1 MCVPCLRIALVTS
14 MASAPTWDKVNARTA
29 AFRCAGMPI
38 LGLDDSE
45 CWKYVVYIL
54 ECAGNCYYV
63 GIECRD
69 KLAKRLSQGPAPPPS
84 RKPPRAS
91 SRSSSRSSR
100 ATEQPSN
107 LNRTRVAHLF
117 SAHIFHSRAVA
128 EYAVASQSGQTP
140 QGHCAWWTAMCVRRW
155 GASQSQLRW
164 TILQSPEL
172 LTLCH
177 AVYA

>member
-69 KLAKRLSQGPAPPPS
+69 KLAKRLSQGPAPPPPS

-117 SAHIFHSRAVA
+117 SAHIFLFSDWTLRIDVHSPVLIAILKFAIV
-128 EYAVASQSGQTP
+128 VV
-140 QGHCAWWTAMCVRRW
+140 CVF
-155 GASQSQLRW
+155 A
-164 TILQSPEL
+164 
-172 LTLCH
+172 
-177 AVYA
+177 Y

>member
-84 RKPPRAS
+84 PLPKTTPSELSIFIEEQPS
-91 SRSSSRSSR
+91 NR
-100 ATEQPSN
+100 ATEQSQSYARSSSF
-107 LNRTRVAHLF
+107 LRTRTLRTQGPIAD
-117 SAHIFHSRAVA
+117 SR
-128 EYAVASQSGQTP
+128 T
-140 QGHCAWWTAMCVRRW
+140 
-155 GASQSQLRW
+155 LR
-164 TILQSPEL
+164 S
-172 LTLCH
+172 CM
-177 AVYA
+177 

>member
-1 MCVPCLRIALVTS
+1 VCVCVPCLRIALVTS

-107 LNRTRVAHLF
+107 
-117 SAHIFHSRAVA
+117 RAT
-128 EYAVASQSGQTP
+128 EQSQSYARSSSFLSTHISQ
-140 QGHCAWWTAMCVRRW
+140 QGCSRVCGRFTVRANPKATVHGGRRCA
-155 GASQSQLRW
+155 
-164 TILQSPEL
+164 
-172 LTLCH
+172 
-177 AVYA
+177 